1 MNLSPAVRPQ
11 LGQRIAQTHQHQVAA
26 EGGVDGEIMVLHLQR
41 DQVAAQ
47 RRRNPTQ
54 EVGGGERRGA
64 RFRSGRHGQG
74 GDPGSLGI
82 CGRAQALLDEQAE
95 HHGDGG
101 REQGVLGLRSRT
113 LPLWRLAVLAA
124 WLRAAG
130 VRVDLAYGDRGIKPA
145 LRAADRSGARLALV
159 AGDRDI
165 EAGTVG
171 VKDLSNGEQ
180 VEVAM
185 DSVVA
190 EVRARLS

>member
-101 REQGVLGLRSRT
+101 REQGVLGKNVWSG
-113 LPLWRLAVLAA
+113 PEWN
-124 WLRAAG
+124 RAAKPG
-130 VRVDLAYGDRGIKPA
+130 LYDDDLEG
-145 LRAADRSGARLALV
+145 
-159 AGDRDI
+159 AGDRRQHADQGHAAPRTTASPRT
-165 EAGTVG
+165 AGNWYGNDRT
-171 VKDLSNGEQ
+171 
-180 VEVAM
+180 
-185 DSVVA
+185 
-190 EVRARLS
+190 